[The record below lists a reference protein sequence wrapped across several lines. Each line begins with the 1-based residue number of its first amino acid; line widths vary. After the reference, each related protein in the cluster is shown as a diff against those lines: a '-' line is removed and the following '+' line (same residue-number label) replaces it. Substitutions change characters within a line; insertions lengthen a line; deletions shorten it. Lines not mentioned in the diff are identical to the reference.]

1 MIIVKLVKLVKL
13 FIQLFQLNSV
23 KQKVS
28 QVFQSEIW
36 SEIRTE
42 IRSEIW
48 LLQSPL
54 YAYKLCLRRRKV
66 RTRPCTTVRDSE
78 EILGGYSLQ
87 KYLSVW
93 LMGISFLI
101 SLNNPLFKNITHVG
115 SFCYLVIW
123 CICVFVFLY
132 LHVWLMW
139 ISFLISL
146 NNPL

>member
-101 SLNNPLFKNITHVG
+101 SLNNPFFKHSHRRNVTRHYFFDYLTFIT
-115 SFCYLVIW
+115 IR
-123 CICVFVFLY
+123 
-132 LHVWLMW
+132 
-139 ISFLISL
+139 
-146 NNPL
+146 